1 MNNIKILLQNTGMT
15 TTNYKKGCDDCI
27 VFALVYETLFENTY
41 WLKHD
46 ITILYTGLY
55 DIVIKNFREK
65 FSTAKNGVS

>member
-27 VFALVYETLFENTY
+27 ACTGIWNLFEKTLTDWNMI
-41 WLKHD
+41 LK
-46 ITILYTGLY
+46 ILYTDLY

-65 FSTAKNGVS
+65 FSTAETA